1 MSKALTSFE
10 KLIVWVDQLA
20 DIHTKIG
27 TKPGRRHNQ
36 EALYRAGV
44 VMTIAAWESYVE
56 DLLNEAFTAISP
68 PPGAAPGAQS
78 TWKLAQIS
86 ALSATKKFNTPNAQ
100 NVTELFQQHLGID
113 ISSCWTVTAS
123 KKTYTSADSK
133 SRLNNWLDI
142 RHKIA
147 HGGKLPDN
155 LAWIKNPTGTPRL
168 TLALMN
174 DARHF
179 THELAKAT
187 DAYASSQ
194 LTSLYGLPGA
204 PW

>member
-1 MSKALTSFE
+1 MSNALTGFAN
-10 KLIVWVDQLA
+10 LIAWVDQLA
-20 DIHTKIG
+20 NIHSKLG
-27 TKPGRRHNQ
+27 QNPGRRHNQ

-44 VMTIAAWESYVE
+44 VMTMAAWESYVE
-56 DLLNEAFTAISP
+56 DLLIEGFTAISP
-68 PPGAAPGAQS
+68 PTGAASGALS

-86 ALSATKKFNTPNAQ
+86 AISAAKKFNTPNAK

-113 ISSCWTVTAS
+113 VASSWAVTAS
-123 KKTYTSADSK
+123 KKTYTSSDSQT
-133 SRLNNWLDI
+133 RLNNWLDI

-147 HGGKLPDN
+147 HGGALPTN
-155 LAWIKNPTGTPRL
+155 LAWIKSPTGTPRL

-187 DAYASSQ
+187 DSHVSSQ
-194 LTSLYGLPGA
+194 LKSLYGLPTA